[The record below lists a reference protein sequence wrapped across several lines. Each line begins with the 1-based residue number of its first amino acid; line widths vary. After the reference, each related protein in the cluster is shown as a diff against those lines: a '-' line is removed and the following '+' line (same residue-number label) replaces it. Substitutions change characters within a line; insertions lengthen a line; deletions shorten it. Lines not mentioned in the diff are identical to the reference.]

1 MDRYISIPKNLVVDE
16 LIPEEAIILA
26 RTFSLETRVEE
37 AATEIQIVSEPRIR
51 DISYSENYVPGRI
64 WSLDI
69 HDEFTDMS
77 TSCFLKIDEEIFY
90 PKINEKHIV
99 KFRIRHKGCSE
110 KQFYVYVNKKE
121 YFSNSI
127 HEK

>member
-1 MDRYISIPKNLVVDE
+1 MDRYISIPKNLVIDE

-37 AATEIQIVSEPRIR
+37 AATEIQIVSEPRVR
-51 DISYSENYVPGRI
+51 DISYSEDFVSGRI

-77 TSCFLKIDEEIFY
+77 TSCFLKVNDEIFY
-90 PKINEKHIV
+90 PKIQEKHIV
-99 KFRIRHKGCSE
+99 KFRIRHKDCLE
-110 KQFYVYVNKKE
+110 KRFYVYVNEKE
-121 YFSNSI
+121 YFSNRI

>member
-1 MDRYISIPKNLVVDE
+1 MDRYISIPKNLVIDE

-37 AATEIQIVSEPRIR
+37 AATEIQIVSEPRVR
-51 DISYSENYVPGRI
+51 DISYSEDFVSGRI

-77 TSCFLKIDEEIFY
+77 TSCFLKVNDEIFY
-90 PKINEKHIV
+90 PKIQEKHIV
-99 KFRIRHKGCSE
+99 KFRIRHKDCLE
-110 KQFYVYVNKKE
+110 KQFYVYVNEKE
-121 YFSNSI
+121 YFTNSI
-127 HEK
+127 HGK

>member
-1 MDRYISIPKNLVVDE
+1 MDRYISVPKNLVVDE

-37 AATEIQIVSEPRIR
+37 AATEVQIVSEPRIR
-51 DISYSENYVPGRI
+51 DISYSEDYVSGRI

-77 TSCFLKIDEEIFY
+77 TSCFLKIDDEIFY

-99 KFRIRHKGCSE
+99 KFRIRHKNSSE
-110 KQFYVYVNKKE
+110 KQFHVYVSNKE

-127 HEK
+127 YEK

>member
-16 LIPEEAIILA
+16 SIPEEAIILA

-51 DISYSENYVPGRI
+51 DISYSEDYVAGRI

-77 TSCFLKIDEEIFY
+77 TSCFLKIDDEIFH

-99 KFRIRHKGCSE
+99 KFRIRHKDCSK

-127 HEK
+127 YGK